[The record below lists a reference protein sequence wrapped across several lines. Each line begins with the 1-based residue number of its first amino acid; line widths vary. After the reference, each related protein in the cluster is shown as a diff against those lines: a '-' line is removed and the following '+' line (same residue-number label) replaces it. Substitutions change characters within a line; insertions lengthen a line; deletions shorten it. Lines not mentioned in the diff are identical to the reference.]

1 MSWYFCRNFLH
12 RCLIYLILVASKRK
26 LENLQLFSSPQI
38 WEKKF
43 GGQTWIEVDSGQN
56 SKNYGIHILN
66 LREVEVIE
74 AQKH

>member
-1 MSWYFCRNFLH
+1 MSWYTTFYIDVLFTWFLWPQKENSKIYNFLVH
-12 RCLIYLILVASKRK
+12 HK
-26 LENLQLFSSPQI
+26 FG
-38 WEKKF
+38 EKKF

-56 SKNYGIHILN
+56 SENYGIHILN